1 MNLLRGI
8 LNKRIAIGHIL
19 SIILICFCSIKIANI
34 VISLNLAATEEE
46 ILFFEENIETYP
58 FLFWLNCIPIL
69 LLILLF
75 YFITNHTLFSIGIW
89 GGIFYSLAFANSMK
103 IEMRQ
108 DPVLPSD
115 ITLIREVAGIAQ
127 NFDDTTVQ
135 DIKSKVYLFL
145 IVLVV
150 VVLLFRNRKMHYKIR
165 IGGIIFVVIAMLTAN
180 HMWYANAREYIKY
193 PVLGNIYFSV
203 NQYHSKGFVYCF
215 FHNINNMKIKKPS
228 GYNVL
233 QYAKEE
239 KPPTID
245 EKQIE
250 NLPNIIMIM
259 GEAYSDLSI
268 NDHIDFSN
276 YVDPMEEYKNII
288 NEEDTIAGHIVVPNF
303 GGGTSDTEYDVLTAC
318 PTISLNSPS
327 PSYDFVRKKFD
338 ALPTRLSQIGYDTLA
353 IHPGYFWFY
362 NRYNV
367 YEYFGFD
374 HFIHL
379 SSFDP
384 PTQSKGGYISEE
396 ATMDMILYTLRE
408 HIEQSDKPLFSFTVT
423 IQNHGPYQD
432 KYQETEK
439 NFDTDIYLTSKERN
453 MLYNYF
459 RGVKDVDIEIGKMV
473 RELNEI
479 EEPVV
484 VIYFGD
490 HLPGFANGTDFFDI
504 LDYDIDIEGTT
515 KQMLAVYET
524 PYFIWQNESAKN
536 STKLLENKQK
546 LQLPYQ
552 NIISSH
558 YLGAMTME
566 LLGLDGLSPLYDYVN
581 DMRKELPVVSNGAYM
596 TANGVY
602 KEEVTA
608 QQQKEIDYLA
618 GWQYY
623 KLFDEK

>member
-1 MNLLRGI
+1 M
-8 LNKRIAIGHIL
+8 
-19 SIILICFCSIKIANI
+19 
-34 VISLNLAATEEE
+34 SLDLAATEEE
-46 ILFFEENIETYP
+46 TLFFQENLENYP
-58 FLFWLNCIPIL
+58 FLFWLNCIPIF
-69 LLILLF
+69 LLILLL
-75 YFITNHTLFSIGIW
+75 YFITNHTLFSIGIC

-115 ITLIREVAGIAQ
+115 IALIREVAGIAQ
-127 NFDDTTVQ
+127 NFDDATLEE
-135 DIKSKVYLFL
+135 IKSKVYLFL
-145 IVLVV
+145 IVLVLAI
-150 VVLLFRNRKMHYKIR
+150 LLFRNAKMHYKIR
-165 IGGIIFVVIAMLTAN
+165 IGGIVLVMLSALIVN
-180 HMWYANAREYIKY
+180 NIWYSKDRVYQKF
-193 PVLGNIYFSV
+193 PVLGNIYFEV

-215 FHNINNMKIKKPS
+215 FHNINYMKIKKPS
-228 GYNVL
+228 GYNEL
-233 QYAKEE
+233 QYARAE
-239 KPPTID
+239 KAPDID
-245 EKQIE
+245 KKQID
-250 NLPNIIMIM
+250 NLPNIVMIM

-268 NDHIDFSN
+268 NKHIDFSN
-276 YVDPMEEYKNII
+276 YTDPMEEYKKII
-288 NEEDTIAGHIVVPNF
+288 EEEDTIAGHIVVPNF

-318 PTISLNSPS
+318 PTRSLNSPS

-362 NRYNV
+362 NRNNV

-374 HFIHL
+374 NFIHL
-379 SSFDP
+379 SSFIP
-384 PTQSKGGYISEE
+384 QEQSKGGYISEE
-396 ATMDMILYTLRE
+396 ATIDTILYTLRE

-432 KYQETEK
+432 KYNETEK
-439 NFDTDIYLTSKERN
+439 NFDSDIYLTSKERN

-459 RGVKDVDIEIGKMV
+459 NGVKDVDIEIGKLV

-484 VIYFGD
+484 VVYFGD
-490 HLPGFANGTDFFDI
+490 HLPGFSNGTDFFDI

-515 KQMLAVYET
+515 KELLAVYET

-546 LQLPYQ
+546 LQLPRQ

-566 LLGLDGLSPLYDYVN
+566 VLGLEGLSPLYDYVN

-596 TANGVY
+596 TSNGVY
-602 KEEVTA
+602 QEEVTA
-608 QQQKEIDYLA
+608 EQQKAIDYLA